1 MESRFGPLAANE
13 TARVSLSVFDEKLDV
28 SSVDTA
34 AFAVQYRIAYADYN
48 RLTAEATEYLSY
60 IGVKSGDAL
69 DTVGTGFSKTP
80 GLKLATA
87 QAGLERFRAARQNL
101 NSAGV
106 KMDETLTATRSAAN
120 LLQGA
125 INKAK
130 GAAANAKGKE
140 AATKLAAVRAEIA
153 EVAGGVGKV
162 VKICS
167 AVAGLAGG
175 GGATNALGTPK
186 ETGGSVDIDPSISG
200 LGKGG
205 TVLTPED
212 PSKKALLAAMG
223 KDAALVAGDGG
234 GPEKMAE
241 SLVTAI
247 GEYANRDKISKLQ
260 QSIVKAAAAES
271 TFNAA
276 GDAQSMVGYQ
286 EQMDSASK
294 KLSTLIKSFTG
305 AKQEIAKA
313 SKALMDEL
321 TTKGGKKGKEQAKGV
336 LFLTDA
342 DRFLAQVQNSISV
355 GKNQQANL
363 EQAKTDR
370 QSLRGRTASVEG
382 GKDSQSQFYFRCT
395 KSTVPGKVWGT
406 NNFFKLEKV
415 FVTFQDSGSF
425 GDNDIVQGGA
435 GSVEGTG
442 SADDVVAKKIKTL
455 TKAQEQVTQLQ
466 IKVQNA
472 LGMDAPGINA

>member
-1 MESRFGPLAANE
+1 
-13 TARVSLSVFDEKLDV
+13 
-28 SSVDTA
+28 
-34 AFAVQYRIAYADYN
+34 
-48 RLTAEATEYLSY
+48 
-60 IGVKSGDAL
+60 
-69 DTVGTGFSKTP
+69 
-80 GLKLATA
+80 
-87 QAGLERFRAARQNL
+87 
-101 NSAGV
+101 
-106 KMDETLTATRSAAN
+106 
-120 LLQGA
+120 
-125 INKAK
+125 
-130 GAAANAKGKE
+130 
-140 AATKLAAVRAEIA
+140 
-153 EVAGGVGKV
+153 
-162 VKICS
+162 
-167 AVAGLAGG
+167 
-175 GGATNALGTPK
+175 
-186 ETGGSVDIDPSISG
+186 
-200 LGKGG
+200 
-205 TVLTPED
+205 
-212 PSKKALLAAMG
+212 
-223 KDAALVAGDGG
+223 
-234 GPEKMAE
+234 
-241 SLVTAI
+241 
-247 GEYANRDKISKLQ
+247 
-260 QSIVKAAAAES
+260 
-271 TFNAA
+271 
-276 GDAQSMVGYQ
+276 
-286 EQMDSASK
+286 
-294 KLSTLIKSFTG
+294 LIKSFTG